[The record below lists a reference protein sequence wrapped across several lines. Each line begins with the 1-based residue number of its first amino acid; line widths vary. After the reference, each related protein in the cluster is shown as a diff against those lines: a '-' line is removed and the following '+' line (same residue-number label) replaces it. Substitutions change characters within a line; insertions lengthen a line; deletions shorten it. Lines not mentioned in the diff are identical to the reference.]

1 MTDNKTAAFSSDAQA
16 AQPRLNA
23 KVIDAVEVSI
33 EAYLGAARMT
43 VAELSA
49 LGAGSVVTLGA
60 ALNSEVELRLG
71 NTLIGRGELV
81 AVGDKFAVRITELS
95 A

>member
-1 MTDNKTAAFSSDAQA
+1 MTENKVAATSGDAQA
-16 AQPRLNA
+16 GQPRLNS
-23 KVIDAVEVSI
+23 KVIEAVEVSI

-49 LGAGSVVTLGA
+49 LGAGSVVTLDA
-60 ALNSEVELRLG
+60 ALNAEVELRLG
-71 NTLIGRGELV
+71 GVLIGRGELV
-81 AVGDKFAVRITELS
+81 AVGDKFAVRIGELS

>member
-1 MTDNKTAAFSSDAQA
+1 MTDSKVAVSSNGAQA
-16 AQPRLNA
+16 GQPRLNT

-49 LGAGSVVTLGA
+49 LGAGSVVALDA
-60 ALNSEVELRLG
+60 ALNADVELRLG
-71 NTLIGRGELV
+71 GVLIGRGELV